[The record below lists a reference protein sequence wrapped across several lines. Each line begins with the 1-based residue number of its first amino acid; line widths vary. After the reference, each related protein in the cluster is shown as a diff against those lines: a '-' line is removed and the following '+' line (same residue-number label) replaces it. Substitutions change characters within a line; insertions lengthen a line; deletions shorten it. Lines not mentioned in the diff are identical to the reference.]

1 MRIVQTASAVVLGAL
16 LGFCAGT
23 SRADEPVGY
32 FAGEA
37 LLAKYRCQACHQP
50 YDASGGGGGGGGPS
64 LHAIAE
70 KYASDPHARDDL
82 AASVLNG
89 SVGAWGPQPMAG
101 YTVPESDLRPLIDWI
116 LSLQH

>member
-1 MRIVQTASAVVLGAL
+1 MRIVQTASAVVLGAA
-16 LGFCAGT
+16 LGLWPGT
-23 SRADEPVGY
+23 SRADEPVGS
-32 FAGEA
+32 FAGAA
-37 LLAKYRCQACHQP
+37 LLAKYRCQVCHQP
-50 YDASGGGGGGGGPS
+50 YDAGSGGPS